1 MFFPL
6 LVRQVL
12 RVLGVPV
19 VLASLRTHLAVGARL
34 LENSA
39 VWKEEAEAELV
50 GLVSFECLRSAGSGT
65 ATSGSSGATQAEL
78 TGAARTRGSAGGG
91 WRFKPRLTQTSNCF
105 FFLNAM

>member
-50 GLVSFECLRSAGSGT
+50 GLVSFEWLFWGDASRADRCCTDERERWG
-65 ATSGSSGATQAEL
+65 
-78 TGAARTRGSAGGG
+78 
-91 WRFKPRLTQTSNCF
+91 RLAVQTPADTN
-105 FFLNAM
+105 L